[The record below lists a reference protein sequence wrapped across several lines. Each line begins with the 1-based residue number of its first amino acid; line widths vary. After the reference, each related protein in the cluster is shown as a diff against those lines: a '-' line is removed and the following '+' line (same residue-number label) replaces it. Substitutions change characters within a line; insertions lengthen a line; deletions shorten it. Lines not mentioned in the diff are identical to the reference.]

1 MRPKR
6 SAVASHGGLDGG
18 VVADVGDEGQAVR
31 LDLPLQRLQLG
42 RGAHPVAGVVE
53 RGGDVERRHVIALL
67 GERERHRAA
76 LAVGG
81 AGDEGDG
88 ALAHAGAP
96 RYGSR

>member
-6 SAVASHGGLDGG
+6 SIVFSTAALTAASSRTS
-18 VVADVGDEGQAVR
+18 ATSVR
-31 LDLPLQRLQLG
+31 AALDLLSQRLELR

-53 RGGDVERRHVIALL
+53 RRCDVERGDVVAV
-67 GERERHRAA
+67 GCERERHRAP
-76 LAVGG
+76 LPVGG

-88 ALAHAGAP
+88 PVAHAAAP